1 MMEKRK
7 RTEVEKEDG
16 GDDKENFVYFA
27 HAEAAY
33 SLLPGKIEG

>member
-1 MMEKRK
+1 MIKKRK
-7 RTEVEKEDG
+7 RTEVEKEDK
-16 GDDKENFVYFA
+16 DEDEENLVYFA